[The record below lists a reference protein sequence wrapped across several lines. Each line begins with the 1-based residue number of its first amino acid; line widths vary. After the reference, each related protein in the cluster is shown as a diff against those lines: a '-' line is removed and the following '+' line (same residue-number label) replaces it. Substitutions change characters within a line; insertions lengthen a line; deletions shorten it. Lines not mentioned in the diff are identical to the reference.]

1 MHDAVGDQLGAVV
14 VPMHGAGRRMEG
26 CRGELFQSEDGH
38 ANPRRQEQLG
48 YGSSEV
54 ILPFNATGLKAGIN
68 APPGEKLRPMARLR

>member
-1 MHDAVGDQLGAVV
+1 
-14 VPMHGAGRRMEG
+14 
-26 CRGELFQSEDGH
+26 LFQSEDGH